1 MKKKLTFILIICAII
16 CISTSCAR
24 KINGATPHRRDRNC
38 GCENIYTSK
47 PECEL
52 AMSDDETMKKI
63 VLLMFMAMIL
73 ASCADRNV
81 SVKIEGDIQN
91 GGNQMIR
98 LALITAEGMDMI
110 DSANLHDG
118 HFLFKISSENERI
131 KERENSPMMFQLFL
145 SEDNSLATM
154 AKKGDR
160 LKLTADAQDLTRTYK
175 ITGGEE
181 AVLMYQLDS
190 SLTAFV
196 IPTEKLYETYQ
207 KNSENDTIRAEI
219 EAQYVNMLQNH
230 QKYLQDFIKSHP
242 NNMASYIAF
251 FQSYNRRNFF
261 DIYQD
266 LDILKQINNNLSK
279 VYPESEY
286 VKAMKNMA
294 DLIEMRISASEKEIS
309 NPTE

>member
-1 MKKKLTFILIICAII
+1 
-16 CISTSCAR
+16 
-24 KINGATPHRRDRNC
+24 
-38 GCENIYTSK
+38 
-47 PECEL
+47 
-52 AMSDDETMKKI
+52 MKKI
-63 VLLMFMAMIL
+63 VLLMFMAVIL

-131 KERENSPMMFQLFL
+131 KEREKYPMMFQLFL

-207 KNSENDTIRAEI
+207 KNSENDSIRAEI

-294 DLIEMRISASEKEIS
+294 DLIEMRISATEKEIS

>member
-1 MKKKLTFILIICAII
+1 
-16 CISTSCAR
+16 
-24 KINGATPHRRDRNC
+24 
-38 GCENIYTSK
+38 
-47 PECEL
+47 
-52 AMSDDETMKKI
+52 MKKI
-63 VLLMFMAMIL
+63 VLLMIMAMFI

-91 GGNQMIR
+91 GGDQMIR

-110 DSANLHDG
+110 DSANLRNG
-118 HFLFKISSENERI
+118 HFEFKISSENERI
-131 KERENSPMMFQLFL
+131 KERENAPMMFQLFL

-154 AKKGDR
+154 AKKGER
-160 LKLTADAQDLTRTYK
+160 LKLTADAQDLTRTYQ

-181 AVLMYQLDS
+181 AALMHQLDS
-190 SLTAFV
+190 TLTAFV
-196 IPTEKLYETYQ
+196 IPSEKLYETYQ
-207 KNSENDTIRAEI
+207 KNNDNDSIRAAI
-219 EAQYVNMLQNH
+219 EAQYVKMLREH
-230 QKYLQDFIKSHP
+230 KKFLHDFIQNHP

-294 DLIEMRISASEKEIS
+294 ALVESRMA
-309 NPTE
+309 TEEEAFQKTEENNH